1 MRKRLLLT
9 AFIAFGAVMLSAQ
22 KSGMGKGQNPN
33 QKRLFD
39 KSTVETFTAK
49 VQTIQTIVKA
59 EKKTYGIHLDVKN
72 EQEEINVH
80 LGPAWYLND
89 QKFQFSKGDELVI
102 TGSRITY
109 VEKPAIIAIKIEKNG
124 EILELRDDDGFPHWR
139 GWRKKSKK
147 GKRSKL

>member
-9 AFIAFGAVMLSAQ
+9 VFIALGAMMLSAQ
-22 KSGMGKGQNPN
+22 NGRMEKGQNPQ

-39 KSTVETFTAK
+39 KSTVETFTAM
-49 VQTIQTIVKA
+49 VQNIQTIARA
-59 EKKTYGIHLDVKN
+59 EKKAYGIHLDVKN

-80 LGPAWYLND
+80 LGPAWYLDD

-109 VEKPAIIAIKIEKNG
+109 VEKPAIIATKIEKNG

-139 GWRKKSKK
+139 GLRKGSGK